1 MKGSSLTGGVV
12 ASLIGRVVSGKFSL
26 VFSSVVILLLT
37 GGDGSIN

>member
-12 ASLIGRVVSGKFSL
+12 ASLIGRVVSGIFSL
-26 VFSSVVILLLT
+26 VFSSVVILLLM